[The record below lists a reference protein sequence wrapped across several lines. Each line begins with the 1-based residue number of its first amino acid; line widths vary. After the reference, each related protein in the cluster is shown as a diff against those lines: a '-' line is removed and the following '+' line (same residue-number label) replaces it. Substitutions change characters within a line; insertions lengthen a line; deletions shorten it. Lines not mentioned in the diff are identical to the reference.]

1 MLEKP
6 SMGFS
11 MPKKAILLSG
21 SALKLK
27 DLFPLAEGAP
37 FSLCDEAMGK
47 VKSARVTVERIA
59 KKGKPCYGVNTGF
72 GLLAKEAIP
81 PSLQKKL
88 QLNIIR
94 SHAAGFGEL
103 LTEDECRLA
112 AILRLNVL
120 LKGRTGSTPSLCK
133 ALAALI
139 EKGVIPCIPSRGSV
153 GASGDLAPLSHLALP
168 LVGEGEAYYKGRITP
183 AKEALRKAGLEPVVL
198 QEKEGLG
205 LINGTQVM
213 IAVGGLAAILALSL
227 SHVADKIAALTYEG
241 FQGNVEALHPFIHK
255 ERNQPGQ
262 IASAQAILGELSGSY
277 LMDKSTKNRFV
288 QDPYSLRCAPQVH
301 GASADFLTFALKVV
315 ERELSAATDNPLV
328 FAEEE
333 RVLSGGNFH
342 GEPLA
347 LAFDTAALALAEIAN
362 ISERRLDL
370 LLNPQMS
377 GLNAFL
383 AKNPGLESG
392 YMAAQYLAASLV
404 SENKVLAHPASVDS
418 IPGNA
423 GIEDHVSMGM
433 TAALKL
439 KNIVKNVKAVLAVE
453 LVAAAQA
460 ADLRGIANKLGKGTS
475 STYQR
480 LRAKVPPL
488 NEDRI
493 VSLDINGSNCIIEE
507 MAKEFV

>member
-1 MLEKP
+1 
-6 SMGFS
+6 

-21 SALKLK
+21 SALTLN
-27 DLFPLAEGAP
+27 DLIPLAEGAP
-37 FSLCDEAMGK
+37 FSLCEQALEK
-47 VKSARVTVERIA
+47 VNSARVLVEKIA

-81 PSLQKKL
+81 PSQQKKL

-94 SHAAGFGEL
+94 SHAAGFGEPL
-103 LTEDECRLA
+103 SRQECRLA

-120 LKGRTGSTPSLCK
+120 LKGRTGSTPSLCQ
-133 ALAALI
+133 AFATLI
-139 EKGVIPCIPSRGSV
+139 QRDVIPCIPSRGSV

-168 LVGEGEAYYKGRITP
+168 LIGEGEAYYRGKIVP
-183 AKEALRKAGLEPVVL
+183 AGEALKKAGLKPVVL

-213 IAVGGLAAILALSL
+213 IAVGGMAAILAKSL
-227 SHVADKIAALTYEG
+227 AHVASKIAALTFEG
-241 FQGNVEALHPFIHK
+241 FEGNVEALHPFIHK

-262 IASAQAILGELSGSY
+262 ISAAQAILEELRGSY
-277 LMDKSTKNRFV
+277 LMDKSIKHRFV

-301 GASADFLTFALKVV
+301 GASLDFLSFALKVV

-347 LAFDTAALALAEIAN
+347 LAFDTAALAIAEIAN

-404 SENKVLAHPASVDS
+404 AENKVLAHPASVDS

-453 LVAAAQA
+453 LIAAAQA
-460 ADLRGIANKLGKGTS
+460 ADLRGISKKLGKGTS
-475 STYQR
+475 ATYKR
-480 LRAKVPPL
+480 LRQKVPPL

-493 VSLDINGSNCIIEE
+493 VSLDINESNCIIEE
-507 MAKEFV
+507 MTKEFV